1 LKIISNQTIS
11 IKFKKSWMQKNNINV
26 NMVDK
31 QVIPILKT
39 IENPL
44 TILFTVLKQINVIR
58 I

>member
-1 LKIISNQTIS
+1 MKIISNQTIS

>member
-1 LKIISNQTIS
+1 
-11 IKFKKSWMQKNNINV
+11 MQKNNINV